1 MSNKMLLNVL
11 SLKKWKMTDETSGEV
26 REGCTVF
33 VGQETEDPSGNTLG
47 WDVVKFSAPLFVF
60 DRAKVAK
67 LVFPSECSVQIAL
80 KMGAAGKAA
89 MQVLDI
95 DVGA

>member
-1 MSNKMLLNVL
+1 MSNKMVLNVL
-11 SLKKWKMTDETSGEV
+11 SIKKWKMTDETSGEV

-33 VGQETEDPSGNTLG
+33 VGQDTEDQSGNTLG

-60 DRAKVAK
+60 DRAKASK
-67 LVFPSECSVQIAL
+67 MIFPSECAVQVAL
-80 KMGAAGKAA
+80 KMGAGGKAA

-95 DVGA
+95 VVEG